1 MQQEFST
8 DNHLKYCYFLFGI
21 LLYKLFYYICGIAIL
36 FQVDLEFLVN
46 PVPVEIGIFIIELTL
61 FFYVFRKPF
70 LPDIKWKHLI
80 AIGMLI
86 EVLRIA
92 EYFIKTYLLQPHFN
106 YSILENLNTG
116 NILVNTRACTAIAG
130 MLLVLAYLWWHYH
143 LENKNN
149 ETKTS
154 DTLSHCFYGGVLF
167 IFTFDYLLG
176 TIHTIAFQCRGLQ
189 NPLPINITANLTYLL
204 LTIGAV
210 YLLIKKRHRI
220 TISLAII
227 LIIVVI
233 NKFSFYFLYDI
244 LNKYNLIVETVVH
257 ADKYFS
263 YTSLFHL
270 FDFSFFIAVFIL
282 YRKAMKEVSMAEK
295 M

>member
-1 MQQEFST
+1 M
-8 DNHLKYCYFLFGI
+8 
-21 LLYKLFYYICGIAIL
+21 
-36 FQVDLEFLVN
+36 EFLVN

-80 AIGMLI
+80 AIGVLI
-86 EVLRIA
+86 EGLRIA

-149 ETKTS
+149 ETKTL

-176 TIHTIAFQCRGLQ
+176 TIHTIAFQCRELQ

-244 LNKYNLIVETVVH
+244 LNKYNLIVETVTH
-257 ADKYFS
+257 ADKYLS
-263 YTSLFHL
+263 YVTLFHL
-270 FDFSFFIAVFIL
+270 CDFSFFIAVFIL

-295 M
+295 L